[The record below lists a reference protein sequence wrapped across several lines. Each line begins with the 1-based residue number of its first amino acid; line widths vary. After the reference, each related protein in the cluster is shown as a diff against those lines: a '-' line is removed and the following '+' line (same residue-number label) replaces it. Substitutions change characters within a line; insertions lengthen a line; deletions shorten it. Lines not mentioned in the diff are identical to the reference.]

1 MYKDYIFHVNWEDR
15 LKTIHEIG
23 VLAKIDKYFYFIVK
37 DEKNASKAYT
47 NGFNGVPG
55 FKPNR
60 VYKSEELFDFF
71 KFRVFK
77 TANVNYCEELR
88 KTKGKSMTDSFLVDE
103 IPEEEIQKNKIKI
116 LEAYELQEKI
126 KNIIDEKYVEQ

>member
-77 TANVNYCEELR
+77 TVNVNYCEELR
-88 KTKGKSMTDSFLVDE
+88 KTKGKSMTDSFFVE
-103 IPEEEIQKNKIKI
+103 EMIEEEAKKSKIKI
-116 LEAYELQEKI
+116 LEADNLQQKI
-126 KNIIDEKYVEQ
+126 ANLIMENVIV